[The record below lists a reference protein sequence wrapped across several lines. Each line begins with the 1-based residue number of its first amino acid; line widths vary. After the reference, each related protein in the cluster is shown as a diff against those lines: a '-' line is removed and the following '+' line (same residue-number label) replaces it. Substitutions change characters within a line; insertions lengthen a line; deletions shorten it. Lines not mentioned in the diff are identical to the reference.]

1 MQLSIHEGGE
11 FINLDKIIDLNP
23 TIVKPDTPVK
33 DVINLMS
40 GGINTSNSLANKQES
55 PLKPGKKSSY
65 ALIVDE
71 EQIVGIFT
79 ENDAIALIADAK
91 YRSNKTISEFMS
103 PDVIFLKEDCN
114 SYFATIALAMMRER
128 QIRHLPVVN
137 SLGKLIGIVTYEK
150 ICSIL
155 NPECLLRMQS
165 VCEMMETKVI
175 HVEGNISLLNLAKLM
190 SQDRVNYAVIVEKR
204 TAPETNQI
212 ETIPIGIITQFDLVK
227 FAALQLDLAAEK
239 AIDAIAPL
247 SFSVNPNDSLW
258 EAHRLMLSNQVQQL
272 IVTNQSGELAGVLT
286 QSNIL
291 QVFDPLQMSKVVTQ
305 LQQQVTIKS
314 KELEQTN
321 KQLKQ
326 AYEKLQQ
333 QKQQRKLTL
342 ESQANLK
349 TTLDNAIAEFNRIH
363 ISTLETVAILRLQFP
378 YSNPEINL
386 LLRSLENNS
395 ALGMELIEQIFFNSK
410 DENYEVNE
418 QIQIGYQAINP
429 T

>member
-11 FINLDKIIDLNP
+11 FINLDKIIDRNP

-40 GGINTSNSLANKQES
+40 GGINRSNSLANKQKY

-65 ALIVDE
+65 ALVVDE
-71 EQIVGIFT
+71 GQIIGIFT

-91 YRSNKTISEFMS
+91 DRSNKTISEFMS

-114 SYFATIALAMMRER
+114 SYFAIALAMMRER

-150 ICSIL
+150 ICSVL
-155 NPECLLRMQS
+155 NPEFLLRMQS

-212 ETIPIGIITQFDLVK
+212 ETIPIGIINQFDLVK
-227 FAALQLDLAAEK
+227 FAALQLDLATKK

-247 SFSVNPNDSLW
+247 SFSVNPNVSLW
-258 EAHRLMLSNQVQQL
+258 EAHRLMLSNQLQQL
-272 IVTNQSGELAGVLT
+272 IVTNQSGELAGVLS

-291 QVFDPLQMSKVVTQ
+291 QVFDPLQMSKVVTT
-305 LQQQVTIKS
+305 LQQQVAIKS

-321 KQLKQ
+321 KQLQQ

-342 ESQANLK
+342 ECQANLK

-378 YSNPEINL
+378 YSNSEINL

-395 ALGMELIEQIFFNSK
+395 ALGIELIEQIFFSSK

>member
-11 FINLDKIIDLNP
+11 FINLDKIIDRNP

-33 DVINLMS
+33 NVINLMS
-40 GGINTSNSLANKQES
+40 GGINTSISLANKQEY

-79 ENDAIALIADAK
+79 EHDAIALIADAK
-91 YRSNKTISEFMS
+91 DRSNKTISQFMS
-103 PDVIFLKEDCN
+103 PDVIFLKDDCN
-114 SYFATIALAMMRER
+114 SYFAIALAMMRER

-150 ICSIL
+150 ICSVL
-155 NPECLLRMQS
+155 NPEFLLRMQS

-175 HVEGNISLLNLAKLM
+175 HLEGNISLLNLAKLM

-227 FAALQLDLAAEK
+227 FTALQLDLAAEK

-258 EAHRLMLSNQVQQL
+258 EAHRLMLSNQLQQL

-305 LQQQVTIKS
+305 LQQQVAIKS

-321 KQLKQ
+321 EQLQQ

-342 ESQANLK
+342 ECQANLK

-395 ALGMELIEQIFFNSK
+395 ALGIELIEQIFFNSK